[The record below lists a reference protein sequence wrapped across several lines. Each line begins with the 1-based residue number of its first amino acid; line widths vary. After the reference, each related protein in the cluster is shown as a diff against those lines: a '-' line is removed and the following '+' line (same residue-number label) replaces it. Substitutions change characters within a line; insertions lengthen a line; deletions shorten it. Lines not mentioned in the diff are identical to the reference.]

1 MVSVLTFAR
10 NTGENN
16 MTDIPPEYQGSKT
29 GVTRT
34 FRDICTTQQEFE
46 DYVKEKQKKAVEKFL
61 EERMKEYRQ
70 YLLRV
75 LFYFISAPLFTYAM
89 EWLLTGNIP
98 FIHR

>member
-1 MVSVLTFAR
+1 
-10 NTGENN
+10 

-34 FRDICTTQQEFE
+34 FRDICNTQQEFE
-46 DYVKEKQKKAVEKFL
+46 EYVKEKQDKAVKKFL
-61 EERMKEYRQ
+61 EEKAKEARRAF
-70 YLLRV
+70 LRI
-75 LFYFISAPLFTYAM
+75 LFYFISAPLFTYGV